1 MSKFKGTLP
10 PGYEV
15 DCEGRVFADTGW
27 RGYGVR
33 ELTQDLN
40 SHGYPSVRVTF
51 PDGRRKRLFV
61 HTLVAEYHLP
71 PRPTASHEVCH
82 IDGDR
87 TNNRADNLRWGTR
100 KDNAADREAHGRTS
114 RGEKHSMAVIRSG
127 KGNFLTDEER
137 RRILML
143 MRSGHSINAISKIVG
158 RAYGTVKS
166 AIAKALGEDAT

>member
-1 MSKFKGTLP
+1 MSAFKGTLP
-10 PGYEV
+10 PGYAV

-33 ELTQDLN
+33 ELAQDLN

-51 PDGRRKRLFV
+51 PGGRRKRLLV

-71 PRPTASHEVCH
+71 PRPSASHEVCH
-82 IDGDR
+82 IDGSR
-87 TNNRADNLRWGTR
+87 TNNRMDNLRWGTR

-127 KGNFLTDEER
+127 KGSFLTDEER
-137 RRILML
+137 SRILKL
-143 MRSGHSINAISKIVG
+143 RRSGHSINAISKIVG

-166 AIAKALGEDAT
+166 AIAKATGGAA